1 MKVSS
6 DMTRR
11 LDGILFGFYTPD
23 EVRKM
28 SAVEVKALSAFD
40 VFGTPLKEGLYDPRM
55 GLSPYERNTACV
67 TCGQD
72 SEGCP
77 GHMGH
82 MELVV
87 PVYNVFLV
95 SYLHKLLR
103 TKCLFCHKLKA
114 SETRTKHFR
123 VMFSLL
129 KFGLPAEF
137 ETYKRLCEIRVPTK
151 YREGQNN
158 RAKVKATLK
167 EQRKQS
173 ESTRRNSET
182 SEGTAE
188 APKEPAVP
196 PEQAMQEMVTQ
207 LDNHAQIER
216 RRIEAMLDVKAN
228 QEKFE
233 NGIEWNYSIAQ
244 QFR

>member
-6 DMTRR
+6 DITRR
-11 LDGILFGFYTPD
+11 LDGILFGFYKPD
-23 EVRKM
+23 EVREM

-40 VFGTPLKEGLYDPRM
+40 QFGTPLKEGLYDPRM

-103 TKCLFCHKLKA
+103 TKCLFCHKVKA
-114 SETRTKHFR
+114 SEARTKHFR

-129 KFGLPAEF
+129 KFGMPAEY
-137 ETYKRLCEIRVPTK
+137 EHYKKLCEIRVPAK
-151 YREGQNN
+151 YREGQAH

-167 EQRKQS
+167 DQRKQS

-182 SEGTAE
+182 SEGTADP
-188 APKEPAVP
+188 PKEPAVVQ
-196 PEQAMQEMVTQ
+196 EQAMQEFITE
-207 LDNHAQIER
+207 LDKHSHLER
-216 RRIEAMLDVKAN
+216 KRLEGLLDIKAHP
-228 QEKFE
+228 ERFE

>member
-1 MKVSS
+1 MKVSA
-6 DMTRR
+6 DLTRR

-40 VFGTPLKEGLYDPRM
+40 QFGTPLKEGLYDPRM
-55 GLSPYERNTACV
+55 GLSPYERNTRCV

-77 GHMGH
+77 GHLGH

-95 SYLHKLLR
+95 SYMHKLLR

-129 KFGLPAEF
+129 KFGMPAEF
-137 ETYKRLCEIRVPTK
+137 EAYKRLCEIRVPAK
-151 YREGQNN
+151 YREGQTHK
-158 RAKVKATLK
+158 AKVKAALNEK
-167 EQRKQS
+167 RKVS

-188 APKEPAVP
+188 TPKEPAVL
-196 PEQAMQEMVTQ
+196 PEAAMAEMVTN
-207 LDNHAQIER
+207 LDKHAHSER
-216 RRIEAMLDVKAN
+216 KRIEAMLDIKAN
-228 QEKFE
+228 PGRFE

-244 QFR
+244 MFR

>member
-1 MKVSS
+1 MKVST

-11 LDGILFGFYTPD
+11 LDGILFGFYSPA
-23 EVRKM
+23 EVRQM
-28 SAVEVKALSAFD
+28 STVEIKALSAFD
-40 VFGTPLKEGLYDPRM
+40 QFGTPLKEGLYDPRM
-55 GLSPYERNTACV
+55 GLSPYERNTRCV

-77 GHMGH
+77 GHLGH
-82 MELVV
+82 LELIV

-123 VMFSLL
+123 VMFNLL
-129 KFGLPAEF
+129 KFGMPAEF
-137 ETYKRLCEIRVPTK
+137 ETYKRLCEIRIPSK
-151 YREGQNN
+151 YRESQ
-158 RAKVKATLK
+158 LK
-167 EQRKQS
+167 KSKPTQASKELRKHS

-182 SEGTAE
+182 SEGTADG
-188 APKEPAVP
+188 PKEAVVNK
-196 PEQAMQEMVTQ
+196 ELAMQEMITS
-207 LDNHAQIER
+207 LDKQAHVER
-216 RRIEAMLDVKAN
+216 KRIEGLLDIKAHP
-228 QEKFE
+228 ERFE
-233 NGIEWNYSIAQ
+233 NGIEWNCSISQ